1 MPSQVYLPVPSVT
14 QKHTS
19 SRSESNSPPNPSPAS
34 QANLCENQDPDL
46 LANEEL
52 QTIQVALRG
61 GRHRRGNLSQ
71 SDFESFHMFRRDVRS
86 GSIPDLAAL

>member
-1 MPSQVYLPVPSVT
+1 M
-14 QKHTS
+14 
-19 SRSESNSPPNPSPAS
+19 
-34 QANLCENQDPDL
+34 ANRCENQDPDL

-52 QTIQVALRG
+52 HTIQVALRG

-86 GSIPDLAAL
+86 GSIPDLASL